1 MERKKT
7 KAGRGGCLIC
17 GQELIYYKEA
27 VEMTCALCGK
37 EEKSHASCKEGHYVC
52 DACHERRGL
61 EAIRRVCAE
70 TSLKDPIAIMQE
82 IMEDPF
88 IYMHGPEHHVMAGA
102 ALLAAYHNCG
112 GQLDLEKALGPMEER
127 GSQIP
132 GGVCGFWGCCGAGI
146 SAGIF
151 MSIVTG
157 ATPLAGKSWGLS
169 NRMTARAL
177 EAIGE
182 IGGPR
187 CCKRDTFTAVGEAVR
202 MTAEELGVEMELP
215 EKILCTF
222 SGENQQCL
230 RGRCP
235 YYQGK

>member
-1 MERKKT
+1 
-7 KAGRGGCLIC
+7 
-17 GQELIYYKEA
+17 
-27 VEMTCALCGK
+27 
-37 EEKSHASCKEGHYVC
+37 
-52 DACHERRGL
+52 
-61 EAIRRVCAE
+61 
-70 TSLKDPIAIMQE
+70 
-82 IMEDPF
+82 
-88 IYMHGPEHHVMAGA
+88 
-102 ALLAAYHNCG
+102 
-112 GQLDLEKALGPMEER
+112 
-127 GSQIP
+127 
-132 GGVCGFWGCCGAGI
+132 
-146 SAGIF
+146 

-235 YYQGK
+235 YYQG